1 MLNALRHQ
9 WFGRILPWVLV
20 AKFKSAQRLAASV
33 VWQEVSQG
41 RGIHFNPVLNALRHQ
56 WFGRRLWPSYT
67 WLSLEC
73 STPCG
78 ISGLAGFPNQGERIL
93 SIVLNAL
100 RHQWFGRD
108 GPTFQGALGNL
119 VLNALRH
126 QWFGRGCDAGHG
138 TRTRCVLNA
147 LRHQWFGSV
156 GLVENARPP
165 ASAQRLAASV
175 VWQGISNVLLTDGT
189 EGAQTPCG
197 ISGLADASQPQFP
210 NACTSAQRLAASVVW
225 QRFLLRCLVPRNVVL
240 NALRHQWFG
249 SASLQSPAP
258 SDVGAQRLA
267 ASVVWQSRHVH
278 SPTP

>member
-1 MLNALRHQ
+1 M
-9 WFGRILPWVLV
+9 
-20 AKFKSAQRLAASV
+20 
-33 VWQEVSQG
+33 VWQEVVAFL
-41 RGIHFNPVLNALRHQ
+41 HL
-56 WFGRRLWPSYT
+56 
-67 WLSLEC
+67 LSLEC

-189 EGAQTPCG
+189 EGAQ
-197 ISGLADASQPQFP
+197 
-210 NACTSAQRLAASVVW
+210 RLAASVVW
-225 QRFLLRCLVPRNVVL
+225 QMRPSLNSLTHVPVL

-249 SASLQSPAP
+249 SVSCLGAWCQGMLCSTPCGISGLAVPHSNPLPLQTWVLNALRHQWFGSPVTFTVQP
-258 SDVGAQRLA
+258 LDRSGAQRLA
-267 ASVVWQSRHVH
+267 ASVGLAGNRRNKTKTMGLCS
-278 SPTP
+278 TPCGISGLAGCEGSQPFFF